1 MKKALLMLP
10 LLGLFTINDAMAQS
24 QKTSGLN
31 LNNLDKNTNP
41 AENFYQYSCGG
52 WMQNNPLPNE
62 YSRFGSFDKLAADN
76 QEKLKNVVLE
86 IAGKDNPKGSIGDKV
101 ATLYN
106 IGMDT
111 EKLEKQGAAP
121 IIPELNAIAA
131 LEHRQAIAD
140 YIGTMHRNSTFSFFH
155 LFGEADPTNST
166 MRIAWTYQ
174 GGLGMGERE
183 YYFAEGKDAENLR
196 KQYMKLIEKQF
207 KNAKADKIFKRKAG
221 DMAVAVFELEKQ
233 LAEKS
238 LKPEELRDP
247 LAQINIKDVKELGKL
262 INPINI
268 DQYLRVLGLDI
279 KTINIP
285 QEQFMKQVGH
295 ILSNAKEED
304 LKAYLAWNV
313 INEAAAYL
321 SSNFEQ
327 ANFDFYGT
335 AMSGTKEMK
344 PRWKRVLGTVN
355 GSLGEAVGEVY
366 VDKYFPKEAKAH
378 MEQLVKNLQVA
389 LASRITKL
397 DWMSSETKLKAL
409 EKLTTFH
416 VKVGYPDKW
425 KDYSDLEIRNDS
437 YYANVS
443 RAGQF
448 AMKDMLG
455 KIGKPVDKNEW
466 LMTPQTVNAY
476 YNPTTNEICFPAA
489 ILQPP
494 FFDMNADDAM
504 NYGAIG
510 VVIGHEMTHGFDD
523 QGRLYD
529 KDGNVNNWWTEQDAE
544 NFKKRANILVD
555 HFNNIE
561 VAAGVNANGKLTL
574 GENIADN
581 GGIQVSYEAMQM
593 ARKNDNSISDFKD
606 GFSVDQRFFLAYSAV
621 WAGNIRPQEVLR
633 LTNED
638 PHSLGKWRVNGT
650 LPHIE
655 QFLNAFNIKQGD
667 KMWLDPDK
675 RAIIW

>member
-1 MKKALLMLP
+1 MKKVLLMLP
-10 LLGLFTINDAMAQS
+10 LMGLLTINDAMAQ
-24 QKTSGLN
+24 QEKPSGLN
-31 LNNLDKNTNP
+31 LKNLDKTAAPNQ
-41 AENFYQYSCGG
+41 NFYQYTCGG
-52 WMQNNPLPNE
+52 WMQNHPLPNE

-86 IAGKDNPKGSIGDKV
+86 IAAKQNPAGSVGDKV

-111 EKLEKQGAAP
+111 EKLEKQGASP
-121 IIPELNAIAA
+121 ILPELTAIAM
-131 LEHRQAIAD
+131 LNSRQAIAD
-140 YIGTMHRNSTFSFFH
+140 HIAKMHRGGSFPFFH

-166 MRIAWTYQ
+166 MKIAWTYQ

-183 YYFAEGKDAENLR
+183 YYFAEGKDAEKLR
-196 KQYMKLIEKQF
+196 KEYLKLIETQF
-207 KNAKADKIFKRKAG
+207 KNAKLNKILGRNNK
-221 DMAVAVFELEKQ
+221 DMAKAVFELEKQ
-233 LAEKS
+233 LAKQS

-247 LAQINIKDVKELGKL
+247 LAQINIKNIGELEKM
-262 INPINI
+262 ISPINI
-268 DQYLRVLGLDI
+268 SQYLNTLGLHI
-279 KTINIP
+279 ETINIP
-285 QEQFMKQVGH
+285 QEKFMQQVGRV
-295 ILSNAKEED
+295 LTDSKEED

-321 SSNFEQ
+321 SSNFED
-327 ANFDFYGT
+327 ANFAFYGT
-335 AMSGTKEMK
+335 AMSGTQEMK

-355 GSLGEAVGEVY
+355 SSLGEAVGEVY
-366 VDKYFPKEAKAH
+366 VEKYFPKEAKAH
-378 MEQLVKNLQVA
+378 MEQLVRNLQVA

-397 DWMSSETKLKAL
+397 DWMSSETKMKAL

-416 VKVGYPDKW
+416 IKVGYPNKW
-425 KDYSDLEIRNDS
+425 KDYGKLEIANDS

-448 AMKDMLG
+448 AVAEMIG
-455 KIGKPVDKNEW
+455 KIGKPIDKDEW

-529 KDGNVNNWWTEQDAE
+529 KDGNVNNWWTEQDAK
-544 NFKKRANILVD
+544 NFKERADILVN

-561 VAAGVNANGKLTL
+561 VAPGVNANGKLTL

-593 ARKNDNSISDFKD
+593 AQKNNRNIAEKKD
-606 GFSVDQRFFLAYSAV
+606 GFTIDQRFFIAYATV
-621 WAGNIRPQEVLR
+621 WAGNIRPQEILR

-655 QFLNAFNIKQGD
+655 QFLNAFNVKKGD
-667 KMWLDPDK
+667 SMWLDPQK
-675 RAIIW
+675 RALIW